1 MKFPQWRSLTRGLT
15 FQRDATELRDLLVRY
30 LKEETL
36 DPFKSIGRYLAFG
49 MLGSLFVGFGA
60 FLMLLGALRYLQW
73 QFPFLWLGVLVALS
87 HRVPPRAWRH
97 CRYRHPHSSFRRSAS
112 KRTVMTNP
120 SATRKEIEQRL
131 REYVPTSMPS
141 LDHADSPAT
150 LAAAGA
156 GGVLVGF
163 LWGFVKGRKRR
174 RR

>member
-1 MKFPQWRSLTRGLT
+1 
-15 FQRDATELRDLLVRY
+15 
-30 LKEETL
+30 
-36 DPFKSIGRYLAFG
+36 
-49 MLGSLFVGFGA
+49 
-60 FLMLLGALRYLQW
+60 
-73 QFPFLWLGVLVALS
+73 
-87 HRVPPRAWRH
+87 
-97 CRYRHPHSSFRRSAS
+97 
-112 KRTVMTNP
+112 MTNP

>member
-73 QFPFLWLGVLVALS
+73 QFPFLDGSESWLPYLIVSLLALGGIVATVT
-87 HRVPPRAWRH
+87 RI
-97 CRYRHPHSSFRRSAS
+97 RRSVGRPRS
-112 KRTVMTNP
+112 
-120 SATRKEIEQRL
+120 EQ
-131 REYVPTSMPS
+131 
-141 LDHADSPAT
+141 
-150 LAAAGA
+150 
-156 GGVLVGF
+156 
-163 LWGFVKGRKRR
+163 
-174 RR
+174 